1 MDGTTTKSST
11 PKKSIG
17 PKINQKL
24 TAKQN
29 LVRETLMKDKNEIA
43 LNSKKI
49 SARKTEEVYRTL
61 IENSPEGMVII
72 QENRIVFANRAGL
85 AITGYSAEEILAFSP
100 IALKEIIHPEDRD
113 WARQN
118 LERHLAGQL
127 APARFDVRLLR
138 KDGTTGW
145 VEILAYP
152 ISYQNKPALQIA
164 CLDIT
169 ERKLA
174 AEALR
179 ASLQQKE
186 LLLREIH
193 HRVKNNMQIISSLLN
208 LQLRNIADERVVEM
222 FKESQRRIRSM
233 ALVHEKLC
241 QSQDLANINFPEYV
255 QALLAHLFQSYQINS
270 DHIQLKMDLEDISL
284 NIHTAI
290 PCGLILNELVSNSL
304 KHAFPAGK
312 GGEIEVSLHR
322 TPDNNFLLRIKDN
335 GRGFPE
341 GLDFRNTE
349 TLGMQLVTMLVN
361 QLDGSIEL
369 ERKEGTTYRIIFG
382 ELNYKQRI

>member
-1 MDGTTTKSST
+1 
-11 PKKSIG
+11 
-17 PKINQKL
+17 
-24 TAKQN
+24 
-29 LVRETLMKDKNEIA
+29 MKDKSEIA

-49 SARKTEEVYRTL
+49 SAGKAEEVYRTL
-61 IENSPEGMVII
+61 IENSPGGMVII
-72 QENRIVFANRAGL
+72 QENRIVFANRTVP

-113 WARQN
+113 WAWQN

-127 APARFDVRLLR
+127 APARSDVRILR

-145 VEILAYP
+145 VEILACL

-169 ERKLA
+169 ERKHA
-174 AEALR
+174 EEALR
-179 ASLQQKE
+179 ASLKQKE

-208 LQLRNIADERVVEM
+208 LQVRNIADERVVEM
-222 FKESQRRIRSM
+222 FRESQRRIRSM
-233 ALVHEKLC
+233 ALVHEKLY
-241 QSQDLANINFPEYV
+241 QSQDLANINFTEYV
-255 QALLAHLFQSYQINS
+255 QALLAHLFQSYQIKS
-270 DHIQLKMDLEDISL
+270 DHIQLKMDMEDISL

-312 GGEIEVSLHR
+312 GGEIKVSLHR

-361 QLDGSIEL
+361 QLDGSIQL
-369 ERKEGTTYRIIFG
+369 ERKKGTTYRIIFG